1 MSKGWVRCQVG
12 NFLLEN
18 EWDVEPGSVLVLFGP
33 SGTGKTMT
41 LRAIAGL
48 AAPQDGKIEVGGQVV
63 YDHAA
68 GAWLPPPLRRVGY
81 MPQDYLLFPHLDIA
95 GNIAFGLHNL
105 DPVSRAHR
113 VSQLVEAL
121 QLGGLERRRVWEL
134 SGGQR
139 QRAALARAMA
149 PRPAVLLLDEPFS
162 ALDMELRRTVRGE
175 LRAVL
180 KAARVPVVLVTH
192 DREEALALGDAVQVM
207 EQGRTI
213 ASGEPVRVLGHPPQA
228 RVARLVGVENLLRL
242 AVRAVDTQA
251 GVTVCERNGTSLEI
265 PLVNARIGEEITVG
279 IRADDIILASEEP
292 RGLSA
297 RNRLPGRVASVEPW
311 RAGYEVTL
319 DCGFPLRCHVTQG
332 ALRELGIT
340 PGKAVWAVVKA
351 SSCFVVGD

>member
-1 MSKGWVRCQVG
+1 VTRGWLRLQLG
-12 NFLLEN
+12 AFRLEN

-33 SGTGKTMT
+33 SGSGKTMT

-48 AAPQDGKIEVGGQVV
+48 AGPQDGRIEVGGQVV
-63 YDHAA
+63 YDHAT
-68 GAWLPPPLRRVGY
+68 GAWLPPHLRRVGY
-81 MPQDYLLFPHLDIA
+81 LPQDYLLFPHLDVA
-95 GNIAFGLHNL
+95 ANIAYGIHSL
-105 DPVSRAHR
+105 DAASRARR
-113 VSQLVEAL
+113 VSELVEAL

-162 ALDMELRRTVRGE
+162 ALDMELRRAVRGE

-180 KAARVPVVLVTH
+180 KTARVPVVLVTH

-213 ASGEPVRVLGHPPQA
+213 ARGEPLRVLGHPPQA

-242 AVRAVDTQA
+242 TVRTVDPQA
-251 GVTVCERNGTSLEI
+251 GVTVCEGSGTSLEI
-265 PLVNARIGEEITVG
+265 PLVSARVGEEITVG
-279 IRADDIILASEEP
+279 IRADDVILASEEP

-297 RNRLPGRVASVEPW
+297 RNRLPGRVAAVEPW
-311 RAGYEVTL
+311 GAGYEVTL
-319 DCGFPLRCHVTQG
+319 DCGFPLRCHVTEG
-332 ALRELGIT
+332 ALQELGIT
-340 PGKAVWAVVKA
+340 TGKAVWAVVKA